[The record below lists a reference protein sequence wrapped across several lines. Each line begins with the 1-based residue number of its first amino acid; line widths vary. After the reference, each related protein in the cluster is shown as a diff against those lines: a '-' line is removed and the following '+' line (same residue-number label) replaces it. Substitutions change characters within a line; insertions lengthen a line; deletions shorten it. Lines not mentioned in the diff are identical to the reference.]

1 MRVDEIMSAPA
12 LVCHAQDTLN
22 VAAHQMWD
30 ADCGAILV
38 VNDEG
43 VLVGIV
49 TDRDICMAGLSQNLP
64 LSEIPVHVAMARQ
77 VYAIERHHTIEHAER
92 VMAAHQVRRLPI
104 VDRSGAPLGMIS
116 INDLTRELARPQA
129 QPRNGLARLVQT
141 LALISE
147 PRDTTRHAA

>member
-12 LVCHAQDTLN
+12 RVCHAQDTLN
-22 VAAHQMWD
+22 VAAHQMWE

-49 TDRDICMAGLSQNLP
+49 TDRDICMAGLLQNLP
-64 LSEIPVHVAMARQ
+64 LSDIPVHVAMSRQ
-77 VYAIERHHTIEHAER
+77 VFAIERQHTIEHAER

-104 VDRSGAPLGMIS
+104 VDRHGAPLGMLS

-129 QPRNGLARLVQT
+129 QPCNLTRLVQT

-147 PRDTTRHAA
+147 PRDGSRRAA